1 MLSHRLASTL
11 DYNRGLPAFVRWV
24 RAGCALAGEL
34 MRFALGWAFVR
45 GREWWAVP
53 GLMIALALIFVLPRD
68 AQIRAFVQGLRLAGD
83 VKREL
88 ETLQQFGQAALS
100 IVIGLAI
107 FALDPL
113 RRRRLLDWLAGA
125 LVLGLC
131 VNLVKAFVGRPRPLL
146 NDATHAAG
154 PLGYYM
160 LSSGDT
166 GRQVWRFASG
176 WTSGYD
182 LASMPSRHAAFATL
196 ACVFLWFVYPRV
208 RVLALVLTL
217 IVCAARVITDAHWAS
232 DVIIGAA
239 LGLGVALPT
248 MRGYWGVRSID
259 WLWRRLIDPKATPA
273 LERVMRAEGVR
284 G

>member
-1 MLSHRLASTL
+1 MLSQRLASTL
-11 DYNRGLPAFVRWV
+11 DYNRGLPALVRWV
-24 RAGCALAGEL
+24 RAGCAFGGEML
-34 MRFALGWAFVR
+34 RWAFGWAFVG

-53 GLMIALALIFVLPRD
+53 GLMIGAALVFVLPRD
-68 AQIRAFVQGLRLAGD
+68 GQIRAAVQGVRLAGD

-88 ETLQQFGQAALS
+88 ETLQQFGQASLS
-100 IVIGLAI
+100 IVMGLAI

-125 LVLGLC
+125 AVLGA
-131 VNLVKAFVGRPRPLL
+131 VVTLVKAFVGRPRPLL
-146 NDATHAAG
+146 NDPTHAAG

-160 LSSGDT
+160 LSSGET

-196 ACVFLWFVYPRV
+196 ACVFLWMVYPRV
-208 RVLALVLTL
+208 RLLAPVLML

-232 DVIIGAA
+232 DVVIGAA
-239 LGLGVALPT
+239 LGLAVALPT
-248 MRGYWGVRSID
+248 VRGYWGVRSID
-259 WLWRRLIDPKATPA
+259 WLWKKLVDPRATPA
-273 LERVMRAEGVR
+273 VERMMRVDGA
-284 G
+284 